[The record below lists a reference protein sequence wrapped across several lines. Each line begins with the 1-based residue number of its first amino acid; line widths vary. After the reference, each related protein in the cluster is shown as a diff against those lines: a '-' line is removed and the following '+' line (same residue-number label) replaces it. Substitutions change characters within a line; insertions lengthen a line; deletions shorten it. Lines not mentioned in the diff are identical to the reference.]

1 MYPPRCLESSVRT
14 PRARLA
20 CVYAEGIAM
29 RWLRA
34 IGWTVAGVAGAAF
47 LLAYVNDAD
56 LRAALYWPLLVGVLA
71 LLVFDAIEHGSRR
84 RARRIE
90 DLERRVATLEG
101 RRGSL

>member
-1 MYPPRCLESSVRT
+1 
-14 PRARLA
+14 
-20 CVYAEGIAM
+20 M

-71 LLVFDAIEHGSRR
+71 LLVFETIERGSRR
-84 RARRIE
+84 RSRRIA
-90 DLERRVATLEG
+90 DLEGRVATLEG
-101 RRGSL
+101 KAGHAD